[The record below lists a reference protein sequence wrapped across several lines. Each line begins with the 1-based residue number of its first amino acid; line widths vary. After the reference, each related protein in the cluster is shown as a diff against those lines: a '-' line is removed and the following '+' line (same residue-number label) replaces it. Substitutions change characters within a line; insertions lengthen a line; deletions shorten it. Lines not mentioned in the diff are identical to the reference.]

1 MIGLILSLLLTAAP
15 VVLLALLVR
24 RMTRPGGGAVDGG
37 SVRRFFQYSVLYG
50 LVLVVPTG
58 ITGLLALATGPV
70 PTVVD
75 GDAQLAGAL
84 TFTLL
89 GAPLLVGVVLWSRAV
104 HRRDP
109 EERSTPGWAVY
120 VTVTALTAL
129 VMAMAELYE
138 VVAGAVEGRTQVAA
152 GLTLVVWTG
161 TWYLHVRLL
170 RSTVPPHR
178 ACPHLAAGSVI
189 GLGTLLVGTT
199 EVIAGA
205 GRVLLLDSG
214 DRTSASTVDG
224 GPLALTVAG
233 ALVWSRYWLRGYRR
247 ARPDALWLA
256 HVLPVGVGASL
267 VMAVVGTSLASYS
280 ALVWF
285 VGDPASTSVRHL
297 AGTPAA
303 VGAAVVGGS
312 SWWYHRQVLRAAGQP
327 QRTEVD
333 RVHDYLM
340 AGIALCAA
348 AAGVVLLVVAGVAS
362 LLPASVVERGGSVVN
377 GALAAATL
385 LLVGGPLWWVFWR
398 RVRRATTVA
407 VARELSS
414 PVRRVYLLVLV
425 GLSAVAAV
433 VAVLVAG
440 HEAVQGL
447 LSGGMDAWTLFDMRV
462 PLGVLVAAAAVA
474 GYHGRT
480 YREDRRT
487 APRIGAATHRGPRY
501 VLLIGAPDDGVVAAV
516 RRVTRG
522 EVRLLVR
529 TDEPAR
535 EWVPDEVVAV
545 VAVDPHPALA
555 VIGAG
560 DGLTTIPLT
569 LAGR

>member
-1 MIGLILSLLLTAAP
+1 MIGLVLSLLLAAAP
-15 VVLLALLVR
+15 VVLLTLLVR
-24 RMTRPGGGAVDGG
+24 RVTRPGGGAVDGG

-50 LVLVVPTG
+50 LVLVATSGV
-58 ITGLLALATGPV
+58 TGLLALATGPR
-70 PTVVD
+70 PTVAD
-75 GDAQLAGAL
+75 EDAQLAGAL

-89 GAPLLVGVVLWSRAV
+89 GLPILGAVVLWSRSV
-104 HRRDP
+104 HRREP

-120 VTVTALTAL
+120 ATVTALTAL

-138 VVAGAVEGRTQVAA
+138 VVGGAVEGRTEVAA
-152 GLTLVVWTG
+152 GLTLVVWGG
-161 TWYLHVRLL
+161 TWSLHVRLL
-170 RSTVPPHR
+170 RSTVPPHLAR
-178 ACPHLAAGSVI
+178 PHLAAGSLI
-189 GLGTLLVGTT
+189 GLGTLLVGVTG
-199 EVIAGA
+199 VIAEA
-205 GRVLLLDSG
+205 GRLLLLESG
-214 DRTSASTVDG
+214 EGTPASTVDG
-224 GPLALTVAG
+224 GPFALAVAG
-233 ALVWSRYWLRGYRR
+233 ALVWWRYWLRGDRR
-247 ARPDALWLA
+247 ARPDALWLV
-256 HVLPVGVGASL
+256 HVLLLGMGASL
-267 VMAVVGTSLASYS
+267 VMAVVGASLASYT

-285 VGDPASTSVRHL
+285 VGDPAWTSVRHFT
-297 AGTPAA
+297 GTPAA
-303 VGAAVVGGS
+303 VGAAVAGGS
-312 SWWYHRQVLRAAGQP
+312 SWWYHRQVLGGAAHP
-327 QRTEVD
+327 RRTEVD

-340 AGIALCAA
+340 AGIALSAT
-348 AAGVVLLVVAGVAS
+348 AAGIVVLVVAGITS
-362 LLPASVVERGGSVVN
+362 LLPAAVVERGGSAVN

-398 RVRRATTVA
+398 RVRRATTAA

-425 GLSAVAAV
+425 GLSGVAAV

-440 HEAVQGL
+440 YAAVQGL
-447 LSGGMDAWTLFDMRV
+447 LSGRMDAGTLHDVRV

-516 RRVTRG
+516 RRATRG

-535 EWVPDEVVAV
+535 PWVPDEVVAV

-560 DGLTTIPLT
+560 EGLTTIPLT